1 MLETGGGARIGTI
14 GLTGSPYALT
24 KTRTERYRRR
34 DIERAA
40 QAALAQEMIACALD
54 VSIAEMRAP
63 TRRRAPVAHARQIAM
78 YLTHVAFGFSLSA
91 VGRYFGR
98 DRTTAAHAC
107 RQIEDRRDNQD
118 FDLLLDRLEYAVRAM
133 PVSELQQ

>member
-1 MLETGGGARIGTI
+1 M
-14 GLTGSPYALT
+14 
-24 KTRTERYRRR
+24 
-34 DIERAA
+34 ERAA
-40 QAALAQEMIACALD
+40 QVALAQEMIACALD
-54 VSIAEMRAP
+54 IPITEMRAR

-107 RQIEDRRDNQD
+107 RQIEDRRDNRD
-118 FDLLLDRLEYAVRAM
+118 FDLLLDKLEYAVRAV
-133 PVSELQQ
+133 PVSELPQ